1 MKLYK
6 LNIGSRFE
14 CNGRRGTLL
23 SVFDSFRK
31 TPFSEISD
39 TMENDSWADV
49 QFDGETKSFIR
60 AGIDVKPLDDVSKPK
75 FVYNDGGRKEAGRK
89 GDTGD
94 CVTRAI
100 CIATGLPYMEVY
112 NRLAEGNATQRKSK
126 RERYSKS
133 RNGVK
138 TASHGIFTKRKWFK
152 DYMIELGFEWTPTM
166 TIGTG
171 CQVHLKADELPK
183 GKLVCNVSRHLVAVI
198 DGVIN
203 DTYDC
208 SRNGTRCVYGY
219 WKLKD

>member
-1 MKLYK
+1 MKLHE

-14 CNGRRGTLL
+14 CNGSKATLL
-23 SVFDSFRK
+23 SV
-31 TPFSEISD
+31 
-39 TMENDSWADV
+39 MENHAWANV
-49 QFDGETKSFIR
+49 QFDGKTQTYIS
-60 AGIDVKPLDDVSKPK
+60 AGTNVKPLDDVSKPK

-89 GDTGD
+89 GHAGD

-100 CIATGLPYMEVY
+100 CIATKLPYMEVY

-126 RERYSKS
+126 KERYSKS

-152 DYMIELGFEWTPTM
+152 DYMNELGFEFVATM
-166 TIGTG
+166 TIGSG
-171 CQVHLKADELPK
+171 CKVHLKAEELPK
-183 GKLVCNVSRHLVAVI
+183 GTIICRVSNHYVAVI

-219 WKLKD
+219 WKLKENK